1 MTDNEN
7 SSLKSSTLVKATLLN
22 QDNPGQDIKLM
33 FNPTEISLARTVNW
47 KNDPGNKSETL
58 LPKTNFSGVEPYKLT
73 LKQLLFDTYETKD
86 SVVEKYIDVIKKGVT
101 AEKGKGKRP
110 PVYIFSWGEKY
121 FHCVINSLTYTLTM
135 FLSDG
140 TPVRAMVDI
149 ALQEVD
155 ENNFAKGKAA
165 APIGKGRKQ
174 PLPGERKQNNPNK
187 AKKTTRA
194 KKPKR
199 L

>member
-33 FNPTEISLARTVNW
+33 FNPTEISLARTVSW
-47 KNDPGNKSETL
+47 KSEPGNKSKTL
-58 LPKTNFSGVEPYKLT
+58 LPKTNFSAVEPYKLT
-73 LKQLLFDTYETKD
+73 LKQLLFDTYETKN
-86 SVVEKYIDVIKKGVT
+86 SVVKEHIDVIKKGVT
-101 AEKGKGKRP
+101 AEKGKDKRP

-121 FHCVINSLTYTLTM
+121 FHCVITSLTYTLTM

-165 APIGKGRKQ
+165 APTGTGRKQ
-174 PLPGERKQNNPNK
+174 PLPGERKQNRPTV
-187 AKKTTRA
+187 AKKTTKA